1 MMVYSCDCGSLTRHF
16 PFDFCFIFY
25 PIQAALSLAA
35 VQEHQRTKKGTFI
48 NYNQLPD
55 VMWDDLLPNKYH
67 VPLDDT
73 MIQRMKEISQNY
85 SKSRGT
91 TKDVTFKQDAE
102 RKRNTATPAVIAA
115 AKVYAEDV
123 YTKLQALSGQGNQAA
138 A

>member
-1 MMVYSCDCGSLTRHF
+1 M
-16 PFDFCFIFY
+16 
-25 PIQAALSLAA
+25 AA